1 MLTEKQAYKFKAEI
15 YQTGINWCVDVPVSV
30 SSKLKADKGYIR
42 IKGTINGFS
51 FDKSLVPV
59 KDRPYRLFVNGIMMK
74 RAGTAIGKVAE
85 FVISEDE
92 RKPESVYPMPDFL
105 GKILKKQK
113 LAGAFESMTMSRKK
127 EVLRYIQRLKSPE
140 TIERNVQKLIA
151 QLKSGTKDVRVP

>member
-1 MLTEKQAYKFKAEI
+1 MPAR
-15 YQTGINWCVDVPVSV
+15 V

-59 KDRPYRLFVNGIMMK
+59 KDGPYRLFVNGIMMK
-74 RAGTAIGKVAE
+74 GAKTAIGKIAE
-85 FVISEDE
+85 FLISEDE

-105 GKILKKQK
+105 RKILKKEK
-113 LAGAFESMTMSRKK
+113 LVDVFESMTMSRKK

-140 TIERNVQKLIA
+140 TIERNVQKLIE
-151 QLKSGTKDVRVP
+151 QLKAGIKDVRVP